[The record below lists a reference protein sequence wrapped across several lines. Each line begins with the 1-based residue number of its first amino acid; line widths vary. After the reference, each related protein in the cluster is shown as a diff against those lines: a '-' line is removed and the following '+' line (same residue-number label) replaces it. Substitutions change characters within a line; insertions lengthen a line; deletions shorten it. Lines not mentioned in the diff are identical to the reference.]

1 LVPGNPMRCRTE
13 PACRGVSVPLAGC
26 GKTGDFSEIRNPH
39 YAEFK
44 MGRV

>member
-1 LVPGNPMRCRTE
+1 MSKHQRIHVTI
-13 PACRGVSVPLAGC
+13 AARGTLAGC
-26 GKTGDFSEIRNPH
+26 GKTDDFSEIRNPH

>member
-1 LVPGNPMRCRTE
+1 MSG
-13 PACRGVSVPLAGC
+13 ACAAGGIDTLAGC

>member
-1 LVPGNPMRCRTE
+1 LETPTMWPLY
-13 PACRGVSVPLAGC
+13 SPLAGC